1 MQNQKTKGRPPK
13 QKGTAKREH
22 FSVWVSAEQK
32 NQINQMIEKS
42 GLSASQYFLTLAL
55 DVPFKKPKK
64 RSLPKPVA
72 DTVRILEQLSGIL
85 SLAVLK
91 TKDQQM
97 LSVQWQQSSQRVRLL
112 ADLIT
117 LWVFESFEIPNTK
130 QTLGSLHSWL
140 NGLTSFLSL
149 FPDELE
155 SKRQLIEE
163 CRLNTRVT
171 SDLLDKYLAYYQ
183 VPLSELEPAWKVVKT
198 DASAVHHEIESALT
212 TLLKKM
218 KV

>member
-1 MQNQKTKGRPPK
+1 MQNQKKKGRPPK

-32 NQINQMIEKS
+32 SLVNQIIEKS

-55 DVPFKKPKK
+55 DVPFKKPQK
-64 RSLPKPVA
+64 RSLPRPVA
-72 DTVRILEQLSGIL
+72 DTVRILEQLSGVL

-91 TKDQQM
+91 TKDQQII
-97 LSVQWQQSSQRVRLL
+97 SAQWQQSSQRVRLL

-117 LWVFESFEIPNTK
+117 LWVFESFEIRNIK
-130 QTLGSLHSWL
+130 QTLGSLRSWL

-155 SKRQLIEE
+155 SKQQLIEE
-163 CRLNTRVT
+163 CRLNARVT
-171 SDLLDKYLAYYQ
+171 SDLLDKYQAYYQ
-183 VPLSELEPAWKVVKT
+183 APLSELEPAWKVVKA

>member
-13 QKGTAKREH
+13 DKGTAKREH
-22 FSVWVSAEQK
+22 FSVWVSADQK
-32 NQINQMIEKS
+32 TQIIQMIEKS

-55 DVPFKKPKK
+55 DVPFKKPQK
-64 RSLPKPVA
+64 RSLPKATA

-97 LSVQWQQSSQRVRLL
+97 LSAQWQQSSQRVRLL

-117 LWVFESFEIPNTK
+117 LWVFESFEIRRIK
-130 QTLGSLHSWL
+130 QTLDSLCSWL
-140 NGLTSFLSL
+140 NGLTGFLSL

-155 SKRQLIEE
+155 SKQQLIEE
-163 CRLNTRVT
+163 CRLNTRLA
-171 SDLLDKYLAYYQ
+171 SDLLDKYEAYYQ
-183 VPLSELEPAWKVVKT
+183 APLSELDPAWKVVKA
-198 DASAVHHEIESALT
+198 DASAVHHEIESSLT
-212 TLLKKM
+212 TLLKKI